1 MSRRSLVLVGLALV
15 LGFVNYLVV
24 GKEALLRDGSSM
36 YLALAP
42 VDPRSLIQ
50 GDYMRLDYALSQ
62 QLSGDLGDWPHDGRL
77 VVKPDERGV
86 AQFVRRDDGTPLA
99 PGERYLR
106 YRVRRGDLYLGADS
120 FLFQEGLADRYEA
133 ARFAELKVT
142 PGGDSLLVRLLDESL
157 KPLP

>member
-24 GKEALLRDGSSM
+24 GKEALLRDGSGM

-62 QLSGDLGDWPHDGRL
+62 ALSGEADWPPDGRL

-86 AQFVRRDDGTPLA
+86 AQFVRRDDGAPLGA
-99 PGERYLR
+99 GERYLR
-106 YRVRRGDLYLGADS
+106 YRLRRGDLHVGPDS
-120 FLFQEGLADRYEA
+120 FLFQEGLAQRYEA

-142 PGGDSLLVRLLDESL
+142 PAGDAVLVRLLDESR

>member
-50 GDYMRLDYALSQ
+50 GDYMRLDYALCQELDSQ
-62 QLSGDLGDWPHDGRL
+62 IGDWPHDGRL

-86 AQFVRRDDGTPLA
+86 AQFVRRDDGAPLA
-99 PGERYLR
+99 DGERYLR
-106 YRVRRGDLYLGADS
+106 YRLRKGEMYLGAES
-120 FLFQEGLADRYEA
+120 FMFQEGLAERYEA

-142 PGGDSLLVRLLDESL
+142 PSGDALLVGLRDASL
-157 KPLP
+157 QPLP